1 MSTHLFENVHVLLFQ
16 LRHFLSLFCDVHEA
30 GLCGKFVRVR
40 LQSFLKAAGKQQGV
54 AQARVHK
61 NVRQSEKVDGT
72 SFTFAH
78 LILRPFESIKG
89 NRPNE

>member
-1 MSTHLFENVHVLLFQ
+1 MVSTHLFENVHVLLFQ

-30 GLCGKFVRVR
+30 CLCGKFVRVR
-40 LQSFLKAAGKQQGV
+40 LESFLIAAGKQQG
-54 AQARVHK
+54 AQTRVHK

-72 SFTFAH
+72 LFTFAH

-89 NRPNE
+89 NVPNE